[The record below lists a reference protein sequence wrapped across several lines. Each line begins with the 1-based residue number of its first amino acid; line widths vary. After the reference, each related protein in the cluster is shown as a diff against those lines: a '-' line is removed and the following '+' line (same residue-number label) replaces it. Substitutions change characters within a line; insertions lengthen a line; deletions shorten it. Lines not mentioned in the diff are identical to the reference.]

1 MVAKPPLI
9 LHISC
14 HGRSLEL
21 NSPMKKHKMGNTSV
35 WEQIEESNFLLFE
48 TEIGDG
54 ALISGQELRE
64 FIGDPNERL
73 HSLDVVLIA
82 ACTSDFIGKVML
94 KCGAKH
100 VICIQNEK
108 YVMDQAAIKFT
119 KTFYDFVFSGL
130 SICSAFK
137 KAVKSVSLNVNAG
150 EAKIF

>member
-1 MVAKPPLI
+1 MIKSSLKRQHLAFNFQRKVATKSNFEEMVAKPPLI

-64 FIGDPNERL
+64 FIGDPNER
-73 HSLDVVLIA
+73 HNNLDVVLIA

-108 YVMDQAAIKFT
+108 YVMD
-119 KTFYDFVFSGL
+119 
-130 SICSAFK
+130 
-137 KAVKSVSLNVNAG
+137 
-150 EAKIF
+150 